1 MTDKDLKK
9 LSRQDLL
16 ILLAEQTERANT
28 LEENLQKAERK
39 LKERQLS
46 INESG
51 TLAEA
56 SLKLSGIFQAADDAV
71 ATYVENI
78 KMLSDRQ
85 TTVCQELEAV
95 SKRNAEKIVQDAE
108 KEAAVI
114 VQNAKTLAAK
124 EIEKMNAHW
133 DEIQRK
139 IKEMDKEYS
148 WLRGILRHSAGD
160 L

>member
-1 MTDKDLKK
+1 
-9 LSRQDLL
+9 
-16 ILLAEQTERANT
+16 LLAEQTERANA
-28 LEENLQKAERK
+28 LEEKLRKAEIE
-39 LKERQLS
+39 LKERQIS

-51 TLAEA
+51 NLAEA

-71 ATYVENI
+71 STYVENI
-78 KMLSDRQ
+78 KLLNDRQ
-85 TTVCQELEAV
+85 TTVCQEMETV
-95 SKRNAEKIVQDAE
+95 SKRKAEKLVQDAE

-114 VQNAKTLAAK
+114 VQNAKALAAK

-148 WLRGILRHSAGD
+148 WLRGVLRQSAGD

>member
-9 LSRQDLL
+9 LNRQDLL
-16 ILLAEQTERANT
+16 ILLAEQTERANA

-133 DEIQRK
+133 DDIQRK

-148 WLRGILRHSAGD
+148 WLRGILRQSAGD

>member
-9 LSRQDLL
+9 LNREDLL
-16 ILLAEQTERANT
+16 ILLAEQTARANA
-28 LEENLQKAERK
+28 LEEK
-39 LKERQLS
+39 LNSKQLS

-78 KMLSDRQ
+78 KLLNDRQ
-85 TTVCQELEAV
+85 ATVCQEMEAI
-95 SKRNAEKIVQDAE
+95 SKRNAEKLIQDAE
-108 KEAAVI
+108 KEAAAI
-114 VQNAKTLAAK
+114 IQNAKDLAAK
-124 EIEKMNAHW
+124 EIKKMNTYW
-133 DEIQRK
+133 NEIQRK

-148 WLRGILRHSAGD
+148 WLRGALRQSAGD

>member
-1 MTDKDLKK
+1 MTEKDLKK
-9 LSRQDLL
+9 LNRQDLL
-16 ILLAEQTERANT
+16 ILLAEQTERVND
-28 LEENLQKAERK
+28 LEEKLRKAEKK
-39 LKERQLS
+39 LEERQLS

-56 SLKLSGIFQAADDAV
+56 ALKLSGVFQAADDAV

-78 KMLSDRQ
+78 KLLNDRQ
-85 TTVCQELEAV
+85 ATVCRDMEAV

-114 VQNAKTLAAK
+114 VQNAKALAAK

-148 WLRGILRHSAGD
+148 WLRSVLRQSSGD
-160 L
+160 M